1 MTYQNLD
8 HHADILVLP
17 NRVRLASSLFP
28 ILLGAVLFDHAA
40 NGWQY
45 PVFLLAAS
53 LAVFLPHGHTSPG
66 VAGDTSGGRH
76 V

>member
-1 MTYQNLD
+1 MTYHNLD
-8 HHADILVLP
+8 HDAGIPVQP
-17 NRVRLASSLFP
+17 NLVRLVGSLFP
-28 ILLGAVLFDHAA
+28 ILFGAMLFDHAA

-45 PVFLLAAS
+45 PVFLIAAS

-66 VAGDTSGGRH
+66 AAGDASGGRH